1 MKRSLASLVA
11 LSLGCA
17 ACGSDSGPAP
27 TEPVYYGQVQRI
39 LQESCVECHSA
50 SADRLAPFSL
60 ATYDDAVAAARGT
73 PMAHAVMTRSMPPY
87 YATNDGSC
95 QTFTTKWLG
104 DADLDTLVA
113 WLNGS
118 LSAGDPAQS
127 LPPPTPMPGLPAVDA
142 TLDLGFDYTPD
153 GRLADDYRC
162 FVVDALGSTPGERFV
177 TGAHVRPQNLSV
189 AHHVIVFS
197 LDSEQA
203 QAQAEALDAADAGP
217 GYACSAGGPV
227 DAGATFLVG
236 WAPGNGAQLFPAG
249 TGIPVVN
256 NRKMVVQMHYNLA
269 ASNGRPDRTR
279 IELDLADSVT
289 ARGTMVPVRAD
300 VDLPPRTRE
309 ASTTGV
315 RKIPAAL
322 GQVRLWG
329 SMVHMH
335 QRGTSAELSLSGSH
349 NACLARLE
357 QWSFHWQ
364 HYYPYAAPISLAGGD
379 TVSLTCRYDTS
390 NDALPVRW
398 GEGTNDEMC
407 IAYLYVSQ

>member
-1 MKRSLASLVA
+1 MRYPLALLLA
-11 LSLGCA
+11 LSIGGP
-17 ACGSDSGPAP
+17 ACDSDSSSAAA
-27 TEPVYYGQVQRI
+27 PVYYGQVQRI
-39 LQESCVECHSA
+39 LDESCVECHSA
-50 SADRLAPFSL
+50 SPERLAPFSL
-60 ATYDDAVAAARGT
+60 ATYDDAVAAARGK

-87 YATNDGSC
+87 FATNDGSC
-95 QTFTTKWLG
+95 QTFTTKWLR

-113 WLNGS
+113 WLGGD
-118 LSAGDPAQS
+118 LAAGDPARS
-127 LPPPTPMPGLPAVDA
+127 VPPPAPMPGLPAVDA

-153 GRLADDYRC
+153 ARLADDYRC

-203 QAQAEALDAADAGP
+203 QGQAEALDAADPGP

-227 DAGATFLVG
+227 DSGATFLVG

-249 TGIPVVN
+249 TGIPVIN
-256 NRKMVVQMHYNLA
+256 NRKLVVQMHYNLA
-269 ASNGRPDRTR
+269 TSNGQPDRTR
-279 IELDLADSVT
+279 IELDLADSVA

-300 VDLPPRTRE
+300 VNLPPRTRD
-309 ASTTGV
+309 ATATGL
-315 RKIPAAL
+315 RRLPTNL
-322 GQVRLWG
+322 GQLRLWG

-335 QRGTSAELSLSGSH
+335 QRGTSAELSLSGSQ
-349 NACLARLE
+349 NTCLARLG
-357 QWSFHWQ
+357 QWNFHWQ